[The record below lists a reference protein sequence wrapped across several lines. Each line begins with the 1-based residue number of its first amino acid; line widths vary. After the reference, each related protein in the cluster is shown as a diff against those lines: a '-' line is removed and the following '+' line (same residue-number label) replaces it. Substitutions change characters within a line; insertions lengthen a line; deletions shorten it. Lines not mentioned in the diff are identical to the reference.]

1 MHYQSVAFEDG
12 RPWRVGAA
20 KRKLLERRFLS
31 CEVCGAVAA
40 GEADLARNLVL
51 TLLGGV
57 GASVGVSARSCAV

>member
-1 MHYQSVAFEDG
+1 MTFFGGVQ
-12 RPWRVGAA
+12 
-20 KRKLLERRFLS
+20 LLERRFLS

-57 GASVGVSARSCAV
+57 GASLGVSARSCAV